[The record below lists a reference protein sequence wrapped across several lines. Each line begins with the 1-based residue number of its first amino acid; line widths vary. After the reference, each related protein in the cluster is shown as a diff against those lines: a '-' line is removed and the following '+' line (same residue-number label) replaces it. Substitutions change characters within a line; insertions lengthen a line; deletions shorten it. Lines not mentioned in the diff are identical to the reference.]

1 MKNLS
6 DREKVGEQLGI
17 VGYELWKSHL
27 VGNNCPSNQKRYD
40 RMKEPRAEDLVLE
53 LSSTP
58 RWIAGSR
65 RTDWHEPE
73 NCLGYFVRKDW
84 EPIPDWDEA
93 TEGQPAPKELVWYI
107 RALDGRELRWV
118 NAKFVTI
125 IPAEGW
131 SF

>member
-53 LSSTP
+53 LSSLQLH
-58 RWIAGSR
+58 ILY
-65 RTDWHEPE
+65 E
-73 NCLGYFVRKDW
+73 
-84 EPIPDWDEA
+84 
-93 TEGQPAPKELVWYI
+93 
-107 RALDGRELRWV
+107 
-118 NAKFVTI
+118 
-125 IPAEGW
+125 
-131 SF
+131 

>member
-1 MKNLS
+1 MSGSMSEDEFIPISYGVALTM
-6 DREKVGEQLGI
+6 GI
-17 VGYELWKSHL
+17 
-27 VGNNCPSNQKRYD
+27 ND
-40 RMKEPRAEDLVLE
+40 RMKEPRVEDLVLE

-65 RTDWHEPE
+65 RTDWHEPQ